1 MQESVIKKIEAGS
14 SLEENEQNRFALKE
28 KRYWC

>member
-1 MQESVIKKIEAGS
+1 MMRDSVIKKIEAGF

-28 KRYWC
+28 KRY

>member
-1 MQESVIKKIEAGS
+1 MMQDSVIKKIEAGF

-28 KRYWC
+28 NRY

>member
-1 MQESVIKKIEAGS
+1 MIQDSVIKKIDAGF

-28 KRYWC
+28 KRY

>member
-1 MQESVIKKIEAGS
+1 MMQDSVIKKIEAGF

-28 KRYWC
+28 KRY